1 MVVKGIMQTL
11 FSDDVGEFRGDQLKD
26 SQHV

>member
-1 MVVKGIMQTL
+1 MVVKGIMQML

-26 SQHV
+26 CEHA